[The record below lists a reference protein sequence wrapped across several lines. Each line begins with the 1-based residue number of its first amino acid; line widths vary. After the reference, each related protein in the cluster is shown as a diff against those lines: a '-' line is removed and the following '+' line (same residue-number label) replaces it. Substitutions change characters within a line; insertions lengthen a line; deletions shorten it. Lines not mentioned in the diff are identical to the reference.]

1 MKKILYLIGII
12 VVVVAIALVIFNSVS
27 SKNTNGKFAFDK
39 ITQDDLIN
47 TVSSTGTISAVSTV
61 EIGTQVSGI
70 IDKLNVDFN
79 DQVRKGQLLAV
90 LDSVFF
96 KTA

>member
-12 VVVVAIALVIFNSVS
+12 VVVVAIGLVIFNAVS
-27 SKNTNGKFAFDK
+27 SKSTNGKFTFDK
-39 ITQDDLIN
+39 ITRGDLIN

-70 IDKLNVDFN
+70 IDNLNVDFN
-79 DQVRKGQLLAV
+79 DQVKKGQLLAV